1 MKVMV
6 CIPCLLTGGTEIQ
19 TLNLVRA
26 LVTGGHQVVTVCYF
40 EYSQKMVIRF
50 QQAGS
55 EVVCLSKDGTR
66 IGGWKGIIFLYKEFR
81 RVLKQYRPDAAHVQY
96 MAPGSIPI
104 LLLRLLG
111 LHQIIATAHTAAD
124 IYPSLRL
131 VHFIQQHCVR
141 AFTCITERAERSFF
155 GTSLLYSEQT
165 VLKKRNHF
173 TIYNALPAGI
183 SISRQTKS
191 KDKPLTIG
199 VVSRLEYIKG
209 MDLVV
214 PAFAQIKACHPEMQ
228 LLIVGDGSLRKQL
241 EEQAHK
247 AGLEETV
254 EFAGRQP
261 QEKLS
266 SFYDRIDILLMPSR
280 SEGFGLTAIEGMARG
295 CVVVAART
303 GGLPEVVRDGE
314 MGLLHEP
321 EQVKDLAAQIN
332 KLIEQPALWKQFSNE
347 VTTYVQRF
355 SFERFSQLFNNLYR
369 SALADTHSC

>member
-55 EVVCLSKDGTR
+55 EVVCLSKDGIR
-66 IGGWKGIIFLYKEFR
+66 IEGWKGIIFLYKEFR

-96 MAPGSIPI
+96 MAPGAIPI

-141 AFTCITERAERSFF
+141 AFTCITELAERSFF
-155 GTSLLYSEQT
+155 GTSHLYTERT
-165 VLKKRNHF
+165 KLKKRNHF

-183 SISRQTKS
+183 SISRQAKS
-191 KDKPLTIG
+191 QNRPLTIG
-199 VVSRLEYIKG
+199 VVSRLESIKG
-209 MDLVV
+209 MDLVI
-214 PAFAQIKACHPEMQ
+214 PAFAQVQACHPEMQ
-228 LLIVGDGSLRKQL
+228 LLIVGDGSLRKQM
-241 EEQAHK
+241 EEQTHK
-247 AGLEETV
+247 AGLKETV
-254 EFAGRQP
+254 EFSGRQP

-266 SFYDRIDILLMPSR
+266 SYYDRIDILLMPSR
-280 SEGFGLTAIEGMARG
+280 SEGFGLTAIEGMAHG

-314 MGLLHEP
+314 VGLLHEP
-321 EQVKDLAAQIN
+321 EQVEDLAAQIN

-347 VTTYVQRF
+347 ATTYVQRF
-355 SFERFSQLFNNLYR
+355 SFEHFSQLFNNLYQKIENKY
-369 SALADTHSC
+369 